1 MSTLPANIADQVNSL
16 RDRGYLVLVI
26 APSKLSG
33 LNRADVC
40 EIESL
45 LIERAESLIE
55 QFGDCENE
63 TEPNTGSE

>member
-1 MSTLPANIADQVNSL
+1 MSTLPTAIADRVNAL

-26 APSKLSG
+26 EPNELFG
-33 LNRADVC
+33 LNRVDVR